1 MKKIQILFSATA
13 LLALGACG
21 EDFFDLKPNYQVPV
35 DNVFKTAEDFDVA
48 VKGCYAKLQGQVDY
62 YTELCEYRSDN
73 LYLDAPTA
81 GTQDRYDLDQF
92 RETPSNGILEEA
104 WANFNNGV
112 YRCNMILDRID
123 GADFDE
129 TLRAQ
134 YKGEALFVRAYN
146 YFNMYRLWGGVPTT
160 RKVVSVAEALKI
172 GRSTE
177 EQMYEFIAGD
187 LKEIVDNE
195 MLPASYSADDTGRAT
210 LGAAR
215 ALLGKVYLTF
225 GKAQEAADVLDDLV
239 GQYRLLDDV
248 ADVFDVS
255 NKMNDEVIFA
265 VRFNKEVV
273 DEGHGAWFS
282 ITNLTDNSGQSPV
295 LKTLYDDNDARKP
308 LVEYVQVEGVKLC
321 LMRKFYDT
329 PDPTTNK
336 YGNDQILLRY
346 ADVLLMYAE
355 ALNEVGY
362 DGSAESPALKALNDV
377 HTRAGLD
384 PLNITDLPDQEAFR
398 RAVCLERQKEFPYE
412 GHRWFDLVRMG
423 YAAEAVAEEG
433 HAIQN
438 YQLLYPIPNTELER
452 INDPSLLWQNPGY

>member
-1 MKKIQILFSATA
+1 MKKIRILFSAAA

-21 EDFFDLKPNYQVPV
+21 EDFFDLQPNYEVSV
-35 DNVFKTAEDFDVA
+35 DNAFKTADDFDVA
-48 VKGCYAKLQGQVDY
+48 VKGCYAKLQGQVSY

-92 RETPSNGILEEA
+92 SETPSNGILEDA

-112 YRCNMILDRID
+112 YRCNMVLDRID
-123 GADFDE
+123 DADFDA
-129 TLRAQ
+129 TLKAQ
-134 YKGEALFVRAYN
+134 YEGEALFIRAYT

-172 GRSTE
+172 GRSSE

-187 LKEIVDNE
+187 LKRIVDE
-195 MLPASYSADDTGRAT
+195 QMLPASYGAADTGRAT

-248 ADVFDVS
+248 ADVFDVD

-273 DEGHGAWFS
+273 GEGHGAWFS

-295 LKTLYDDNDARKP
+295 
-308 LVEYVQVEGVKLC
+308 
-321 LMRKFYDT
+321 
-329 PDPTTNK
+329 
-336 YGNDQILLRY
+336 
-346 ADVLLMYAE
+346 
-355 ALNEVGY
+355 
-362 DGSAESPALKALNDV
+362 
-377 HTRAGLD
+377 
-384 PLNITDLPDQEAFR
+384 
-398 RAVCLERQKEFPYE
+398 RQRCP
-412 GHRWFDLVRMG
+412 
-423 YAAEAVAEEG
+423 
-433 HAIQN
+433 
-438 YQLLYPIPNTELER
+438 
-452 INDPSLLWQNPGY
+452 